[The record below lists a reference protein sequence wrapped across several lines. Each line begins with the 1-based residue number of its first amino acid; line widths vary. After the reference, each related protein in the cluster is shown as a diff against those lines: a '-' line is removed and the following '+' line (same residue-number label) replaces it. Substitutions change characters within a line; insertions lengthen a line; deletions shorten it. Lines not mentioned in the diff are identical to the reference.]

1 MTSRLLLLFALTCGA
16 CTSFKA
22 APPKGF
28 AVYEDGDDY
37 RAVSTDGVVFR
48 VRSVDNDPKAGLTF
62 WSEALARRMSEA
74 GYIKVSEQPV
84 KARGVDG
91 QLLELAA
98 PLGNRD
104 YTFAVAV
111 FVAGDD
117 VVLVETAGEVA
128 HFAAKRED
136 IIAAIGNLELEGTG
150 KAP

>member
-1 MTSRLLLLFALTCGA
+1 
-16 CTSFKA
+16 
-22 APPKGF
+22 
-28 AVYEDGDDY
+28 
-37 RAVSTDGVVFR
+37 
-48 VRSVDNDPKAGLTF
+48 
-62 WSEALARRMSEA
+62 MSEA